1 MPGWELMSRKPDKGR
16 NAPKPEEAGGL
27 VPRLRFPE
35 FREAGEWES
44 APMEEM
50 YAFKATNSLSR
61 DKLNYEGGFVKNVHY
76 GDIHTRFPALF
87 NVREE
92 YVPYVNVS
100 EPIDNLSPD
109 SYCVEGDMIIAD
121 ASEDLEDIGKSIE
134 IVRLHNERVL
144 SGMHTILARQREC
157 RLVVGFGGHLFRSNS
172 IREQIKKEAQG
183 TKVLG
188 ISVRRLSKINIFYP
202 QNRDEQQKIA
212 DCLTSLDDRIR
223 LETERLNALKD
234 HKKGLMQ
241 QMFPAEGATVPRLRF
256 AEFRDTGEWDAGKLG
271 EVAEFVNEKVPLERV
286 ALENY
291 VSTENILPNYG
302 GVARASKLPTTGSV
316 TRFRSGDTLV
326 SNIRP
331 YLKKVWVADKEGGA
345 SNDVIVIRANKPLIA
360 QYLCLLLKND
370 AFIDYVMTD
379 AKGVKMPRGDI
390 SSMKEY
396 PALYSCKAE
405 QQKIADCLSSLDD
418 RIRLETKRLNA
429 LKDHKKGLMQQL
441 FPALHDM
448 AI

>member
-1 MPGWELMSRKPDKGR
+1 MSRKPDKGK
-16 NAPKPEEAGGL
+16 NAAKPEEAGGL

-241 QMFPAEGATVPRLRF
+241 Q
-256 AEFRDTGEWDAGKLG
+256 
-271 EVAEFVNEKVPLERV
+271 
-286 ALENY
+286 
-291 VSTENILPNYG
+291 
-302 GVARASKLPTTGSV
+302 
-316 TRFRSGDTLV
+316 
-326 SNIRP
+326 
-331 YLKKVWVADKEGGA
+331 
-345 SNDVIVIRANKPLIA
+345 
-360 QYLCLLLKND
+360 
-370 AFIDYVMTD
+370 
-379 AKGVKMPRGDI
+379 
-390 SSMKEY
+390 
-396 PALYSCKAE
+396 
-405 QQKIADCLSSLDD
+405 
-418 RIRLETKRLNA
+418 
-429 LKDHKKGLMQQL
+429 L
-441 FPALHDM
+441 FPALHGM

>member
-1 MPGWELMSRKPDKGR
+1 MRGSGLMSRKPDKGK
-16 NAPKPEEAGGL
+16 NAAKPEEAGGL

-188 ISVRRLSKINIFYP
+188 ISVRRISKINIFYP

-241 QMFPAEGATVPRLRF
+241 QMFPAGGETVPRLRF
-256 AEFRDTGEWDAGKLG
+256 AEFREAGEWDVKMLGDCLDYQQPTDYIVSDTNYDDSYPTPVLTAGKTFVLG
-271 EVAEFVNEKVPLERV
+271 YTNEKHGIF
-286 ALENY
+286 
-291 VSTENILPNYG
+291 SKHLP
-302 GVARASKLPTTGSV
+302 VIIFDDFTTASKFVDFPFKVKSSAMKILQAKNGLSV
-316 TRFRSGDTLV
+316 KFMYEIMQTISYEVGAHERHWISKFAPMSILV
-326 SNIRP
+326 P
-331 YLKKVWVADKEGGA
+331 QPE
-345 SNDVIVIRANKPLIA
+345 
-360 QYLCLLLKND
+360 
-370 AFIDYVMTD
+370 
-379 AKGVKMPRGDI
+379 
-390 SSMKEY
+390 
-396 PALYSCKAE
+396 E
-405 QQKIADCLSSLDD
+405 QQKIANCLSSLDD
-418 RIRLETKRLNA
+418 RIRLETERLNA

-441 FPALHDM
+441 FPDVHDI
-448 AI
+448 AV